1 VYHGASRR
9 LRVLSSRPARSGM
22 AYGATVYVIMNLVVV
37 PLSAVPKRPFAFD
50 VVILVVHM
58 ICVGLPIALSV
69 SRSAPKA

>member
-1 VYHGASRR
+1 
-9 LRVLSSRPARSGM
+9 M